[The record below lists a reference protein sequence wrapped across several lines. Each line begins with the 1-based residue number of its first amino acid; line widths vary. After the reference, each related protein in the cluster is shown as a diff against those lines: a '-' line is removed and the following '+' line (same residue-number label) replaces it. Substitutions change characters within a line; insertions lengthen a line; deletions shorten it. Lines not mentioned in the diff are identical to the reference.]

1 MSNELIPVNIDEFTP
16 AALFRDGGLE
26 SLLKDIETEA
36 RSVVPDASS
45 EKGRKAIASNAYKV
59 SRSKTYLD
67 TLGKDF
73 VAGLKQQ
80 AKAVDEQRSMLRN
93 RLDALRD
100 EVRRPLTEIE
110 EAEKAHEDSI
120 KEAIAEMANKAAMPG
135 SIEDLRVRL
144 EELESVKIDI
154 SFSRWIND
162 AAAAKA
168 AGIQALTDAI
178 YAAEEDERLRSEA
191 ARKAE
196 ADRIEREHRI
206 AAEAAERATR
216 EAEAR
221 AAQQAAEAAAKA
233 QAEQRR
239 VERERLEADHRAKE
253 AEKKAAEA
261 AERATREAEARA
273 AQQAAEAA
281 AKAQAEQRRVERE
294 RLEADHRAKEAEKK
308 AAEAAERERARIDA
322 ERRAA
327 EHEEKRKREFEA
339 RRSDIESEIHSFL
352 KAAIGNACATVVVK
366 LLVAGKLPNVSIT
379 YR

>member
-261 AERATREAEARA
+261 AER
-273 AQQAAEAA
+273 
-281 AKAQAEQRRVERE
+281 
-294 RLEADHRAKEAEKK
+294 
-308 AAEAAERERARIDA
+308 ERARIDA

-352 KAAIGNACATVVVK
+352 KAAIGNACATGVVK